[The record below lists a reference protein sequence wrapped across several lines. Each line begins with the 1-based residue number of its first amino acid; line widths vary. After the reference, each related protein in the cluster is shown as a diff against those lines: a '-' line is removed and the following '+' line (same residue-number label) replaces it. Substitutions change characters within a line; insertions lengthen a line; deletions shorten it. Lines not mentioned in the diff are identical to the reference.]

1 VKCKNRKNPMANPSA
16 TAPTQREKLEFFQ
29 QKAQSSQKGGAS
41 VPASRFI
48 LQILFILSENFCVL
62 CGFKSVG
69 ICVHLWLK
77 FP

>member
-1 VKCKNRKNPMANPSA
+1 MQEPQKPDGQPFCDGVH
-16 TAPTQREKLEFFQ
+16 APEKLEFFQ